1 MALNING
8 ALIETSNSAL
18 KITAN
23 SITGLD
29 INSSN
34 FPVLSRRPYFVAQ
47 GNQGAWT
54 NLNSA
59 NWTTIVFNTAVVNN
73 GSHYNTSNGYFT
85 APVTGVYY
93 FEAHLYHLKNTDTSA
108 TSYTH
113 PIFRVNGSYTQRQA
127 MGNVPYRLRS
137 RTNVAGAYSTDT
149 QINDIFRL
157 TAGDYVEYHVYSSG
171 ATQWYPQLSLYSG
184 FLIG

>member
-1 MALNING
+1 MAFDING

-23 SITGLD
+23 GITGLD
-29 INSSN
+29 INASN
-34 FPVLSRRPYFVAQ
+34 FPVLGSRPYFVAQ
-47 GNQGAWT
+47 GNQAAWQ

-59 NWTTIVFNTAVVNN
+59 NWTTLIFNTTLVNN
-73 GSHYNTSNGYFT
+73 GSDYSTANGRFT

-108 TSYTH
+108 TGYTH
-113 PIFRVNGSYTQRQA
+113 PLFNINGSYTERQA
-127 MGNVPYRLRS
+127 SGTTAYRLRS
-137 RTNVAGAYSTDT
+137 RTNVAGGYSTDT

-157 TAGDYVEYHVYSSG
+157 TAGDYVVYQVYSSG
-171 ATQWYPQLSLYSG
+171 ATQWYPPYSLFSG
-184 FLIG
+184 YLIG